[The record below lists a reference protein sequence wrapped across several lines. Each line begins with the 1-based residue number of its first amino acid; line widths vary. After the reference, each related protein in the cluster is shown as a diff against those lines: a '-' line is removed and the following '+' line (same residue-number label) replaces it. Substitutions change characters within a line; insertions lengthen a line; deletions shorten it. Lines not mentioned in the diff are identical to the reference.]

1 MSDAWVAKVR
11 AKDTVWV
18 LGDLALANPTYA
30 LSVLAP
36 LPGIKNLVWG
46 NHDRGWPAHRN
57 AHTQARPYMD
67 VFASV
72 QAFARRRIDGAE
84 VMLSHFP
91 YDGDS
96 VMRAPQTAASRVTLV
111 DAGPEWR
118 PVGVEGYFA
127 NREGQVLGRFGRVL
141 KPWIAGSGYEYIAVP
156 TGGTGKRNVTVHS
169 LVCTAFHGPRPDGMQ
184 VAHNDGNPTNNRA
197 ENLRWT
203 TPADNSAD
211 RRRHG
216 TAWASG
222 YSRPGELNP
231 GSKLTASEVAAI
243 RSSTEPAHL
252 LAGAFG
258 VGRSA
263 IDDIRNGRTWKNVG
277 DKRDGDTDGRPVD
290 RHEQYRLRDLG
301 LPLIHGHTHSTKFLT
316 ASERGSLQL
325 HVGFDAHR
333 RMVSLE
339 EVAAQLAG
347 GTMGAAPSRR
357 ASPARSCAHT

>member
-1 MSDAWVAKVR
+1 MSIWFTSDLHLGHDFVARTRGFDQTAEHDDAVSDAWVAKVR

-91 YDGDS
+91 YDGD
-96 VMRAPQTAASRVTLV
+96 
-111 DAGPEWR
+111 
-118 PVGVEGYFA
+118 
-127 NREGQVLGRFGRVL
+127 
-141 KPWIAGSGYEYIAVP
+141 
-156 TGGTGKRNVTVHS
+156 
-169 LVCTAFHGPRPDGMQ
+169 
-184 VAHNDGNPTNNRA
+184 
-197 ENLRWT
+197 
-203 TPADNSAD
+203 
-211 RRRHG
+211 
-216 TAWASG
+216 
-222 YSRPGELNP
+222 
-231 GSKLTASEVAAI
+231 
-243 RSSTEPAHL
+243 
-252 LAGAFG
+252 
-258 VGRSA
+258 
-263 IDDIRNGRTWKNVG
+263 
-277 DKRDGDTDGRPVD
+277 TDGRPVD

-347 GTMGAAPSRR
+347 GL
-357 ASPARSCAHT
+357 